1 VIIRHALLPVLGC
14 WLLMVCTLLISP
26 LARAQSGPSSTAEI
40 VLKLGGTPPAF
51 DYISTLLT
59 RALELQGYAVQVRNL
74 GNIPTTRLEVMLQRG
89 DISAFIMGRTR
100 RRDALFLPVQVGMTD
115 NLVTQRIL
123 FIPQGSQALY
133 DDVHTLDDF
142 RRLGAVAGLGSA
154 WADSDIWTA
163 NQLPFRTIDGDWKR
177 LYQMVASQSRG
188 MDYLPRGAHEMANEW
203 LAHPELTVERHLV
216 LVYDQDHILYVSPTD
231 PELHRLLQSVM
242 HEAQQSGLI
251 AEVAADFFSAVFEPP
266 VNLDQRRVIRLVSP
280 DLNAL

>member
-1 VIIRHALLPVLGC
+1 MIIRRALLPVIGC
-14 WLLMVCTLLISP
+14 WLWVFCTLWVSP
-26 LARAQSGPSSTAEI
+26 VARAESGPSSSAEI
-40 VLKLGGTPPAF
+40 VLKLGGTPVAF
-51 DYISTLLT
+51 DYISTLLA

-123 FIPQGSQALY
+123 FIPLGSQALY

-142 RRLGAVAGLGSA
+142 RRLGVIAGLGSA
-154 WADSDIWTA
+154 WADRDIWAA
-163 NQLPFRTIDGDWKR
+163 NQLPSRTIDGDWKR

-203 LAHPELTVERHLV
+203 LVHPELAVERHMV
-216 LVYDQDHILYVSPTD
+216 LVYDQDHILYISPTD

-251 AEVAADFFSAVFEPP
+251 AEVAADFFAEVFEPP
-266 VNLDQRRVIRLVSP
+266 VNLQQRRVIRLATPEP
-280 DLNAL
+280 DAP